1 MGNFNLNFKYRT
13 HNTMGRQKMK
23 GSAKKASKAKMG
35 RKSKPAT
42 GGIKKASKAKRD
54 KPRAK
59 PRYKPGTVA
68 LRDIRKYQKSGKAL
82 VPFAPF
88 VRLAK
93 SITSDVSS
101 KEHTFSRNAI
111 MALMEAATSYLTG
124 LFEDASLCCTHA
136 NRTTVYPKDMRLALK
151 SEERQE
157 TGRTM
162 PLSSN
167 SIRPVES
174 AHKH

>member
-13 HNTMGRQKMK
+13 HNTMGKQKMK

-42 GGIKKASKAKRD
+42 GGIKKASKAKGD

-88 VRLAK
+88 VRLP
-93 SITSDVSS
+93 
-101 KEHTFSRNAI
+101 NASHQ
-111 MALMEAATSYLTG
+111 MS
-124 LFEDASLCCTHA
+124 
-136 NRTTVYPKDMRLALK
+136 
-151 SEERQE
+151 QE
-157 TGRTM
+157 T
-162 PLSSN
+162 LSWLLW
-167 SIRPVES
+167 RPQP
-174 AHKH
+174 AT